1 MCGMFRVVDVVQQ
14 QRRMRRDVTWNLVPV
29 VLLAVVGL
37 ALNFTIAGHWGARA
51 LGAFNIVTTAMF
63 AFAVFGAG
71 GLQFSVLRAVAADPD
86 DPVHVAEAVLA
97 NLIPNVVLAAVT
109 TLTFVLLRGPIGR
122 LVHSTLVPE
131 GILWAAPGLFCF
143 AINKTLLGVVNGL
156 RRMRAFAIYTSVRY
170 CLIGIGLL
178 IAWQLAVPAAE
189 LPLIWSVAEG
199 ALLLVLLVELFATV
213 AVRRGGRWTGQIR
226 EHLDYGARS
235 VLATLASE
243 INSKLDIWVV
253 AVVMPETAVGIYS
266 LASVVYEG
274 ALQLPVAV
282 QNNLNPVI
290 ACHVAAGELLEVEAL
305 VSRTRRWFVPAMIG
319 ACALG
324 AAAYPYVI
332 PWLTGDPAFRDGAL
346 PFALLMAGI
355 AVSAPYLP
363 FNQALLMA
371 SRPGWHSVYIL
382 VTVAIAA
389 TALALLTPAF
399 GLAGAGAGT
408 AIGLVGSAILLRL
421 LVRSR
426 VGLRI

>member
-1 MCGMFRVVDVVQQ
+1 MTADLAEQQ

-37 ALNFTIAGHWGARA
+37 ALNFSIAGHWGAKA

-71 GLQFSVLRAVAADPD
+71 GLQFAVLRAVAEDPD
-86 DPVHVAEAVLA
+86 DPVHVAESVVAT
-97 NLIPNVVLAAVT
+97 LIPNVVLAAVA
-109 TLTFVLLRGPIGR
+109 TLTFVLLRGPIGQ

-170 CLIGIGLL
+170 CLIGIGLVV
-178 IAWQLAVPAAE
+178 AWQLDVSAAR
-189 LPLIWSVAEG
+189 LPLIWSVTEV
-199 ALLLVLLVELFATV
+199 ALLLVLLVELFTTV
-213 AVRRGGRWTGQIR
+213 SLRRSGRWMAHIR
-226 EHLDYGARS
+226 GHLDYGARS

-290 ACHVAAGELLEVEAL
+290 ARHVAAGELLEVEAL
-305 VSRTRRWFVPAMIG
+305 VTRSRRWFVPAMVG

-324 AAAYPYVI
+324 AALYPYLI

-355 AVSAPYLP
+355 ALSSPYLP
-363 FNQALLMA
+363 FTQTLLMA

-389 TALALLTPAF
+389 SALLLLTPAF